1 MNNELELIY
10 QLKGNNNDGYINL
23 FGKSFVKNNKNNCLL
38 SINNKLYKFMDK
50 YYYNIQDSKMYDIL
64 TVKLIEKNIVTDMS
78 CMFYGCKDL
87 ISITNFVNWDTINVT
102 NMKSMFYLCKNLTSL
117 GNISKLRVDNATDF
131 SFMFYGCY
139 SLTNI
144 EDISKW
150 NTYKVTNISYLF
162 YDCISLK
169 KLPEISKW
177 NLKNAIHKEGIFS
190 NNVPLYIKSSDI
202 IKEIF
207 SYLNEKHALNLIIYN
222 TKLQNIVGFDIK
234 NYKKISGK
242 FKIGGK
248 NGEGREYILNT
259 NILIFEGEYLNRKR
273 NGIGKEYN
281 YDGKLAFK
289 GEYLNGKRNGKGK
302 EYNSL
307 CKLKFEGEYLNG
319 KRNGKGKEYSLY
331 GKLKYEGEYLNGEK
345 NGKGKEYYYNG
356 KLLYEG
362 DYLNGERNGKGKEYD
377 KDDKLLFEGEY
388 LNGKRWTGKKNNN

>member
-1 MNNELELIY
+1 MSYMFYECASLLSIVNFSKWKTNNINNTSYMFYGCSSLIDLSNISTLITDKVIDISYMFFGCISLKYLPDINKWNLKNVKNKESILANINEKRREKYYNKLKKFMNNELELIY

-117 GNISKLRVDNATDF
+117 GNISKLRVDNVTDF
-131 SFMFYGCY
+131 SYMFYGCN

-248 NGEGREYILNT
+248 NGEGREYIN
-259 NILIFEGEYLNRKR
+259 GKR
-273 NGIGKEYN
+273 
-281 YDGKLAFK
+281 
-289 GEYLNGKRNGKGK
+289 LNGKGYNKKGILDF
-302 EYNSL
+302 SI
-307 CKLKFEGEYLNG
+307 
-319 KRNGKGKEYSLY
+319 
-331 GKLKYEGEYLNGEK
+331 K
-345 NGKGKEYYYNG
+345 NGKGTE
-356 KLLYEG
+356 
-362 DYLNGERNGKGKEYD
+362 
-377 KDDKLLFEGEY
+377 
-388 LNGKRWTGKKNNN
+388 KNIINMVN